1 MKISQTIMQREIL
14 HNKEFPMNSII
25 LELNNKNL
33 LVCPNPLYSYK
44 QQLELYV
51 WISNERKWVKTYAKN
66 KYTQI
71 ILEYYNK
78 NQRKSRRKN
87 KMNYSQLMQ
96 PGEKGKSTK
105 INPGGKRKRKD
116 ISKSVVWSAK
126 HPFQGG
132 GFSPK

>member
-1 MKISQTIMQREIL
+1 M
-14 HNKEFPMNSII
+14 
-25 LELNNKNL
+25 
-33 LVCPNPLYSYK
+33 
-44 QQLELYV
+44 
-51 WISNERKWVKTYAKN
+51 
-66 KYTQI
+66 
-71 ILEYYNK
+71 EYYNK

-87 KMNYSQLMQ
+87 KTNYSQLMQ

-105 INPGGKRKRKD
+105 INPGGKRKEKD